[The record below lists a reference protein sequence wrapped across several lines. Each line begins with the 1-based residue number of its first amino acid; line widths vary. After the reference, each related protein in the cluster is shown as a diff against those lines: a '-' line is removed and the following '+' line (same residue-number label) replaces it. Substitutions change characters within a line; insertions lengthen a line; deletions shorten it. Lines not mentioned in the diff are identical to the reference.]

1 MSNVN
6 LYILLVDAT
15 NDSLN
20 LSVTVTPVETQARQ
34 SPCREHK
41 ALDCYYCSGFLL
53 LLYIYVMLFSI
64 TDVF

>member
-34 SPCREHK
+34 SPCRGHK
-41 ALDCYYCSGFLL
+41 ALDR
-53 LLYIYVMLFSI
+53 
-64 TDVF
+64 